1 MLQDAN
7 FAASHA
13 GAPHLFPGSM
23 GSMRSG
29 EGSEALESPHSVRKP
44 PTGKQIKYVIKI
56 DIYVTNK
63 RKV

>member
-1 MLQDAN
+1 
-7 FAASHA
+7 
-13 GAPHLFPGSM
+13 M

-44 PTGKQIKYVIKI
+44 PTGKQIKYVIKT